1 MTATPDRRRRRR
13 GGAGEPAS
21 PGAPGGVVV
30 RPWSDMGWLL
40 SYVLD
45 DRGVRATMKPAGR
58 AHTGRSRAQSRDTP
72 SRFAAGL
79 RAAPLVH
86 EATLEAFAARR
97 CHPGHT
103 ATARRARTA
112 IRRAAIRIEP
122 PKRRAPRDDP
132 HRAGAAILASGL
144 RAPQRMVTHRDG
156 PPSATSYRSNS
167 SVVGAQRRDQRRR
180 LAAASASLRPEP
192 DSLGGTAVLRERF
205 DAGTGL
211 VALGAVVLLVSLF
224 VDWYDPSG
232 DAWTVFET
240 VDLLL
245 AGAAIAC
252 LVAVV
257 PRYAALQ
264 RAVPVI
270 AFAALFVVV
279 VQIVDPPPS
288 AARDQI
294 EAGAWLALA
303 GTALMAAG
311 ATLSAASISVTVDVR
326 GRDRRRRSAAIDA
339 RERELAETEAMPDP
353 EPYAPPARRRAN
365 PTDVPAPFDAEA
377 PRRRPAADDD
387 EPGPAPHASDPPTAV
402 DPDRTQALDPVDPPR
417 EAP

>member
-1 MTATPDRRRRRR
+1 
-13 GGAGEPAS
+13 
-21 PGAPGGVVV
+21 
-30 RPWSDMGWLL
+30 
-40 SYVLD
+40 
-45 DRGVRATMKPAGR
+45 
-58 AHTGRSRAQSRDTP
+58 
-72 SRFAAGL
+72 
-79 RAAPLVH
+79 
-86 EATLEAFAARR
+86 
-97 CHPGHT
+97 
-103 ATARRARTA
+103 
-112 IRRAAIRIEP
+112 
-122 PKRRAPRDDP
+122 
-132 HRAGAAILASGL
+132 
-144 RAPQRMVTHRDG
+144 
-156 PPSATSYRSNS
+156 
-167 SVVGAQRRDQRRR
+167 
-180 LAAASASLRPEP
+180 
-192 DSLGGTAVLRERF
+192 LRERF

-232 DAWTVFET
+232 DAWAVFEF
-240 VDLLL
+240 VDIVL
-245 AGAAIAC
+245 AGAAIAS

-257 PRYAALQ
+257 PRYGALQ

-270 AFAALFVVV
+270 AFAALFVVL

-288 AARDQI
+288 ARNDRI

-303 GTALMAAG
+303 ATALMAAG